1 MQLTNPDPLG
11 LRSIMPDSKGS
22 GGGLTDGFKGDFGYG
37 IGLES
42 IYVSNF
48 FLDENDPESEVTTNI
63 SPWLSYNS
71 DPEGGAVMVFGANY
85 LPVYKAYLE
94 NSHLNGFENNADA
107 TLKAEGGKTLIS
119 AFTRYS
125 EFSGTDRLGGGFV
138 NGTLVHF
145 GLQASYQIAPRT
157 SIFGNWALATSDY
170 DSGDS
175 VGSDIYTTE
184 IGASWS
190 ATERFSFGPVFRNII
205 SESDN
210 IGGSREAWAL
220 SVQAQYLVGE
230 RIHMRASLGLEYSQ
244 NSGEDS
250 QSTVGLTGELEASY
264 AINEKWVWANTI
276 RYATVPSPSET
287 GYVVNNLEIVST
299 LDRSLLRATLS
310 FGIDYNLSEYE
321 SVGTVS
327 EDLSAENN
335 LNVFINYH
343 RNLFS
348 ERIEFNTQIGYAVN
362 DGETDWSQIQISAG
376 ISVSF

>member
-1 MQLTNPDPLG
+1 
-11 LRSIMPDSKGS
+11 
-22 GGGLTDGFKGDFGYG
+22 
-37 IGLES
+37 
-42 IYVSNF
+42 
-48 FLDENDPESEVTTNI
+48 
-63 SPWLSYNS
+63 
-71 DPEGGAVMVFGANY
+71 
-85 LPVYKAYLE
+85 
-94 NSHLNGFENNADA
+94 
-107 TLKAEGGKTLIS
+107 
-119 AFTRYS
+119 
-125 EFSGTDRLGGGFV
+125 
-138 NGTLVHF
+138 
-145 GLQASYQIAPRT
+145 
-157 SIFGNWALATSDY
+157 
-170 DSGDS
+170 
-175 VGSDIYTTE
+175 
-184 IGASWS
+184 
-190 ATERFSFGPVFRNII
+190 
-205 SESDN
+205 
-210 IGGSREAWAL
+210 
-220 SVQAQYLVGE
+220 
-230 RIHMRASLGLEYSQ
+230 MRASLGLEYSQ